1 MGYHLPLDQGT
12 VQRTGPAD
20 IYRQTVCRRNLR
32 QQYRRYF
39 SVYGYKS
46 DDYQSCI
53 QQGQF
58 ARRNCGKNTG
68 SVSGCNVGTGKTALV
83 LKSNASDIL
92 AGGIAGSNSG
102 TIEGTK
108 KAYSTVYAQLGFV
121 QTDMAYYGNLGGIAG
136 SNTGRSGIVSLTET
150 YRGQQ
155 IIRRMH
161 RNTIR
166 TRTSRRTVP

>member
-32 QQYRRYF
+32 QQYRDI
-39 SVYGYKS
+39 SACTVTNLTITNL
-46 DDYQSCI
+46 CI

-108 KAYSTVYAQLGFV
+108 KAYSTVYAQPGFV
-121 QTDMAYYGNLGGIAG
+121 QTDMAYYGNLG
-136 SNTGRSGIVSLTET
+136 R
-150 YRGQQ
+150 YRGQ
-155 IIRRMH
+155 
-161 RNTIR
+161 
-166 TRTSRRTVP
+166 